1 MLISEGLIYGF
12 LKNHFKGKLP
22 GTDPEISEQ
31 KKIEP
36 LEKKLSE
43 FTLELENQK
52 ERHQMLDHNLK
63 LNQKKLDS
71 VTELSKALCSASDL
85 EGILSMIIEKGLE
98 LVNAK
103 TGSLM
108 LIDTETNYMTIKSAK
123 GIPEKIQKKVRV
135 KIGDGISGFVAQTGE
150 PLLIKD
156 IENAGRFSKKSSN
169 KYETSSLITV
179 PLKIKDRIIGVFNI
193 NNKKTGD
200 SFSDDD
206 LELITLLAVYAA
218 ISIETAKLQENL
230 SKSVVNVVKLA
241 TNALEAK
248 DAYTAGHS
256 ERVTEFGTEIARYMG
271 CSEDQIETIRQAG
284 LLHDI
289 GKIGISDA
297 ILLKPSRLTDEEFE
311 IIKTHPAIGYAIVS
325 PMNIDFEIR
334 EAVLHHH
341 ERYDGRGYPDG
352 QKGEEI
358 SIEARIL
365 CVADSFD
372 AMTST
377 RAYRKS
383 LANNI
388 VVKELIRCSNSQ
400 FDPDVASAFLEILK
414 ERQFYTEE
422 DLVTIKEELK
432 NTDERGRR

>member
-1 MLISEGLIYGF
+1 MAVSEFCIF
-12 LKNHFKGKLP
+12 LSLKIKNPERSEKSIEDEFAETLEILDKKSSYLETTTHKL
-22 GTDPEISEQ
+22 E
-31 KKIEP
+31 
-36 LEKKLSE
+36 LNEKKLE
-43 FTLELENQK
+43 
-52 ERHQMLDHNLK
+52 
-63 LNQKKLDS
+63 S
-71 VTELSKALCSASDL
+71 VTELSKALCSATDL
-85 EGILSMIIEKGLE
+85 EEILAMIIDKGLN

-108 LIDTETNYMTIKSAK
+108 LLDPETNYMKIKSAK

-135 KIGDGISGFVAQTGE
+135 KVGDGIAGFVAETGE

-179 PLKIKDRIIGVFNI
+179 PLKIKERIIGVFNI

-200 SFSDDD
+200 SFSEED

-218 ISIETAKLQENL
+218 ISIDTAQLQENL
-230 SKSVVNVVKLA
+230 SKSVVSVVKLA

-256 ERVTEFGTEIARYMG
+256 ERVTEFGTEIAKYMG
-271 CSEDQIETIRQAG
+271 CSEEQVETIRQAG

-297 ILLKPSRLTDEEFE
+297 ILLKPSRLTNEEFE

-325 PMNIDFEIR
+325 PMNIDIKIR

-352 QKGEEI
+352 QKATDI

-383 LANNI
+383 LQNNI

-400 FDPDVASAFLEILK
+400 FDPDVAKAFLEILK

-422 DLVTIKEELK
+422 DLVTIKKELE
-432 NTDERGRR
+432 NNDGRGRR